1 MDYLISIL
9 PQLGMS
15 LQITRKMLG
24 LTQREAGELVG
35 LLPKTISALE
45 NHPAS
50 CSIES
55 LFKYLSALELD
66 IVLRSRKEAYN
77 HILEE
82 ASNAISDSQKPENVG
97 E

>member
-24 LTQREAGELVG
+24 LTQREAGERVG
-35 LLPKTISALE
+35 LLPKTISAL
-45 NHPAS
+45 
-50 CSIES
+50 ES

-66 IVLRSRKEAYN
+66 IVLRPRKEAYN
-77 HILEE
+77 HMLEE
-82 ASNAISDSQKPENVG
+82 ARIAISDSQKPENVG